1 MIFAVS
7 EDAICVAALGI
18 VVRVDTDEMRHVVKG
33 VGKRLNVCKRGSE
46 AFMEVPLLNR
56 EECSWP
62 NLHRQGRSK
71 SARAMS
77 MMG

>member
-18 VVRVDTDEMRHVVKG
+18 VVSVDLNEMRHVVKG

-46 AFMEVPLLNR
+46 AFIGVPLLNR
-56 EECSWP
+56 EMLMAKP
-62 NLHRQGRSK
+62 A
-71 SARAMS
+71 SARS
-77 MMG
+77 FQIC